1 VKVPGL
7 IKSLNCLQLFF
18 KFFLFLLSAYFFV
31 FAGALTTEAF
41 AEAIR
46 SDSALLNEPR
56 FRAPTGW
63 QWGYLT
69 NQDGARL
76 RFGYAHASK
85 PRAVIVFVPGFTG
98 CAEEFFETFR
108 DFLNHGYDIFEI
120 DWRGNGGS
128 ERYFRNNH
136 DKIHSLG
143 VERDD
148 RDLYQFISLVSQKK
162 MGLPIFLIGHSYGGL
177 VALMFLHDHP
187 GLVERAV
194 LSSPAFSFPKIPL
207 WLVHPVAELIC
218 GLGFANDYA
227 IDQAD
232 YPHLEPKLLNAKM
245 HTHDPERLRLP
256 DALFH
261 THPELRVGGA
271 TWGFIDKF
279 TGAVLQVTAL
289 QYLASIKTPI
299 LICSGTDDRIC
310 YHEPHVLVAR
320 QLPSARL
327 LTIYGGRH
335 ELMRED
341 NDRRNLWFKH
351 VFAFLEEKKSQ
362 VRE

>member
-1 VKVPGL
+1 VKVKVLEL
-7 IKSLNCLQLFF
+7 IKPLNCLKLFF
-18 KFFLFLLSAYFFV
+18 RFFPPLLSAYLFV
-31 FAGALTTEAF
+31 SPVALTKEAF
-41 AEAIR
+41 AQAIK
-46 SDSALLNEPR
+46 SDRALLNESR
-56 FRAPTGW
+56 FKAPAGW

-76 RFGYAHASK
+76 RFGYARASK

-98 CAEEFFETFR
+98 CAEEFFETFK
-108 DFLNHGYDIFEI
+108 DFLNRGYDVFEM

-128 ERYFRNNH
+128 ERYFSDNH

-143 VERDD
+143 VDRDD
-148 RDLYQFISLVSQKK
+148 RDLHQFISLVSQKK
-162 MGLPIFLIGHSYGGL
+162 IGLPIFLIAHSYGGL

-194 LSSPAFSFPKIPL
+194 LSSPACSFPKIPP
-207 WLVHPVAELIC
+207 WLVQPVAELIC

-227 IDQAD
+227 FDQAD

-256 DALFH
+256 DALFNI
-261 THPELRVGGA
+261 HPELRVGGA
-271 TWGFIDKF
+271 TWGFIDNF
-279 TGAVLQVTAL
+279 TGAVLQVTGP

-341 NDRRNLWFKH
+341 DDRRKLWLKY
-351 VFAFLEEKKSQ
+351 VFAFLKE
-362 VRE
+362 